1 MKKALTTVLF
11 MVGLTTVFIAALAW
25 VNAGSRARIAENQ
38 RLFALQSLH
47 YAAGFLPQGVDESTL
62 SSTTATADLPWD
74 DATVLDLTR
83 RRIHPV
89 TLPIDASLRS
99 HLPQRFQGLDSVSVQ
114 VVLDEA
120 SRIIGYGLDLRG
132 KGLWGSLGA
141 VAVLDS
147 GLASLRGIDFTEQ
160 SETPGLGARITEQWF
175 KFFFRGL
182 RLDSGPVGMV
192 GTKRQS
198 NLQTPTS
205 DVQAV
210 TGATLTSNGVVA
222 MVNGDLP
229 FYRALLALHRDTL
242 HARFHGDP

>member
-1 MKKALTTVLF
+1 MKKALATVLF
-11 MVGLTTVFIAALAW
+11 MVGLTTVFIAAIAW

-38 RLFALQSLH
+38 RLFALQSLL
-47 YAAGFLPQGVDESTL
+47 YAGGLLPEGVDESTL
-62 SSTTATADLPWD
+62 SATTATADLPWD
-74 DATVLDLTR
+74 DGVVLDLTL
-83 RRIHPV
+83 RRIRPV
-89 TLPIDASLRS
+89 TLAIDASLKS
-99 HLPQRFQGLDSVSVQ
+99 SLPQRFQGQDSVTVQ
-114 VVLDEA
+114 VVLDD
-120 SRIIGYGLDLRG
+120 SGRIIGYGLDLRG

-141 VAVLDS
+141 VTVLDS
-147 GLASLRGIDFTEQ
+147 SLTSLRGLDFTEQ

-192 GTKRQS
+192 GVKRES
-198 NLQTPTS
+198 NLQTPTA

-229 FYRALLALHRDTL
+229 FYRALLALHRNAL